1 LERILG
7 KLRGWP
13 GRARAAAAASH
24 AWQIPLLVLVVSGVL
39 AARCWPMFLHPT
51 LPAEDGKRIFAY
63 FYSNRE
69 LEFLVRE
76 KAGYIPLL
84 PNFLGF
90 LAVRLPAPW
99 SPYFLTLVPAGV
111 SLVSF
116 TWFARAEFSSVV
128 SSRGVRLFACLLLAL
143 MPIGSFWF
151 VCHTDYVI
159 WNALFLLLLVSLLP
173 GPARPL
179 RALLGFLGRSFL
191 IWSHPLSFV
200 ALPVQLLRVVWD
212 RGWVQRVSAAA
223 VVAMQALHVALGV
236 SFRRARVHGAEDAS
250 DFWLETLP
258 AGARYVQEIVV
269 PRSLL
274 GVNTA
279 AALAEQPSMLPTI
292 LTLSLLGVVML
303 AAVLRPR
310 WTARRTFGLL
320 AYFVV
325 VLSLAVVSSEV
336 PDQNATRYAYVQS
349 LCCILIACLAAAE
362 LGSRLRGKGRVVQ
375 AVLGAGTLVYASVL
389 CLRDLENY
397 RDERAD
403 NGERIAEC
411 MSEIA
416 ELERAHG
423 GPCGFE
429 HRCSKRKDWSFTVTP
444 PECEW

>member
-1 LERILG
+1 MERIVG
-7 KLRGWP
+7 KLSGWQR
-13 GRARAAAAASH
+13 RARAWVATSD
-24 AWQIPLLVLVVSGVL
+24 AWQIAALVLVVSGVL
-39 AARCWPMFLHPT
+39 VARCWPMFLHPT

-69 LEFLVRE
+69 LEYLVRE

-84 PNFLGF
+84 PNLLGF
-90 LAVRLPAPW
+90 AAVRLPATW
-99 SPYFLTLVPAGV
+99 SPYFLTLLPAGL
-111 SLVSF
+111 SLLSF
-116 TWFARAEFSSVV
+116 TWFARSEFSSVV
-128 SSRGVRLFACLLLAL
+128 SSRGVRLCACLLLAL
-143 MPIGSFWF
+143 MPIGSYWF
-151 VCHTDYVI
+151 ICHTDYAI

-173 GPARPL
+173 GSGRPL
-179 RALLGFLGRSFL
+179 QALLGFAGRSLL

-212 RGWVQRVSAAA
+212 RGWVQRISAVA
-223 VVAMQALHVALGV
+223 VVAMQALHVVLGV

-258 AGARYVQEIVV
+258 AGARYVLEIVV

-279 AALAEQPSMLPTI
+279 ASLAEQPSALPTV
-292 LTLSLLGVVML
+292 LTLATLGVVTL
-303 AAVLRPR
+303 AVVLRPR
-310 WTARRTFGLL
+310 QTARRTYALL
-320 AYFVV
+320 AYFVM

-349 LCCILIACLAAAE
+349 LCCILLVCLAVAE
-362 LGSRLRGKGRVVQ
+362 LGSRMPGRGRVVQ
-375 AVLGAGTLVYASVL
+375 AVLGAGTLVYASAL

-444 PECEW
+444 PECDW